1 MKSSLHVS
9 DLDLKR
15 SFGER
20 RRAVETSAFAFPA
33 PITRGIGRRV
43 LYQLLSAAIKQL
55 FLSTADPAASSAR
68 SWSSLLGICEIIILI
83 ESLRNVILFLP
94 IGKENW
100 IR

>member
-20 RRAVETSAFAFPA
+20 WRAETSGFAFSA

-43 LYQLLSAAIKQL
+43 LYQLLSTAIKQL
-55 FLSTADPAASSAR
+55 FLSTADLTASSTR
-68 SWSSLLGICEIIILI
+68 SWSSLL
-83 ESLRNVILFLP
+83 R
-94 IGKENW
+94 
-100 IR
+100 